1 MSAYLKTIITL
12 LGLSATVSCTPTY
25 QAPAESVAFRSS
37 GSDADQTSETVYVKA
52 YYKSK
57 VAMTEINIATC
68 EATMGSRRV
77 TFTVPRKF
85 EVPVSA
91 AAPEPIQVACT
102 ADIGAGQVAAN
113 QTVAGTPASETKTRR
128 YPEVIKIVFH
138 Q

>member
-1 MSAYLKTIITL
+1 MSACLKTIITL
-12 LGLSATVSCTPTY
+12 LALIATVSCTPTY
-25 QAPAESVAFRSS
+25 QAPAEAVAFRSS
-37 GSDADQTSETVYVKA
+37 GSSTAQTSETVHVKA

-91 AAPEPIQVACT
+91 AAPEPIQIACQ
-102 ADIGAGQVAAN
+102 ADIGAGQVTAK
-113 QTVAGTPASETKTRR
+113 QTVTGTPASETRR
-128 YPEVIKIVFH
+128 YPEVIRIVFH